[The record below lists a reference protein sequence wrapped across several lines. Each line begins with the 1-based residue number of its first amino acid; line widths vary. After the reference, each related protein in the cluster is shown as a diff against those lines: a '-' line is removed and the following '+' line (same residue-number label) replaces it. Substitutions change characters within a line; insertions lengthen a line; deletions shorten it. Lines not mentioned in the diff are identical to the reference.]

1 MAIPSLPKPPQKS
14 SSPDSGI
21 RRVKILVASPGD
33 VLKER
38 KIVEQVIKKWNIL
51 HSEERKLVLDAVLW
65 ESRTAPESGERTQ
78 GIINRQIVD
87 QCDFAIGIFWTKIGT
102 PTGVAP
108 GGAVEEVQRMIEN
121 GKQVMLYFSDKPIS
135 PSAIDALQKA
145 KIDEF
150 RASIQRNAL
159 VAVYDKHKQFKDKL
173 ADDIFTQV
181 RCWYGHQG
189 EDETNLSSANQ
200 ITLDALSCYQ
210 VMLRENLGLI
220 RMIGLPGVDSAKVN
234 LDDNTFVPLR
244 LSDRKRDA
252 DTLNEKNI
260 RAGSERAERIL
271 NPDELMKQVFCDGR
285 GLRLLLVI
293 GDPGAGKT
301 TLLKYYAL
309 CALDPK
315 RSRRL
320 GFSSRVN
327 VFYLPL
333 RELLRNEKGHYGSLP
348 ENLSLWYE
356 RHQKT
361 LEAQVF
367 DDWLQNGTSLVLL
380 DGLDE
385 ISNTA
390 ERIEV
395 CKWID
400 NAWCCFSKGY
410 FVVTSRP
417 TGYRKDED
425 IELESDYERA
435 DVQDFTEDQQ
445 ERFLTKWFSA
455 VFLKEPRKEGFTKK
469 EWQRQQ
475 VANADER
482 TQKIVAHLKEEKNKG
497 LRQLAAVPMILQ
509 IMAILWK
516 EQDYMPE
523 SRVALYDAALKYMLE
538 FKDKRRRIMPLFKKT
553 RNDTI
558 PVISAATSRMVLE
571 PVSYWM
577 QAVLHSDK
585 SGKAEM
591 QTKMQV
597 SLDTMNN
604 SPSVEEF
611 CDYLVDRAGV
621 LVAYGNDYL
630 FRHKTFREY
639 LASVELVTKVLRSPE
654 ALDTIIAAFGED
666 WWDEPIKF
674 FIAQGDAEIFDL
686 FMEKFFS
693 SPQSDELA
701 QERQVLL
708 QTIIEE
714 APQKKVDALC
724 KKLLEPE
731 TTPNRQRL
739 ILNCLKTINQP
750 AALDALQEFRAK
762 GFAKNKDITS
772 RTVEVIRA
780 LGGEVIDPEAE
791 KPVYGTTRSIFNLNE
806 DNAAYILIKAGSYLD
821 SKTKAKKEVKEDLYF
836 AKYPVTN
843 KRYRLFIAALGKS
856 PELRDKLNEIAQNN
870 QWGTKFAS
878 YLKEGQND
886 LVALFRSIYDEDRK
900 FGGDD
905 QPVVGVSWYAAQ
917 AYALWLSQLEGK
929 PDYSY
934 RLPNEVEWEWA
945 AGGRPGEAVQE
956 VREYPWADEKRKPDS
971 KLLNYNENVGATT
984 PVGRYPEGATP
995 EGLYDMAGNVWEWC
1009 SDPVGSD
1016 RVLRGGD
1023 WGSGAGGCRSA
1034 FRLRFTPGDR
1044 RDCVGFRLVFVP

>member
-1 MAIPSLPKPPQKS
+1 MAVPSLKKPQQKS
-14 SSPDSGI
+14 SLPDSGI

-51 HSEERKLVLDAVLW
+51 HSEERKLVLDAMLW

-87 QCDFAIGIFWTKIGT
+87 QCDFAIGIFWTRIGT
-102 PTGVAP
+102 PTGIAP
-108 GGAVEEVQRMIEN
+108 GGAVEEVQRMIADE
-121 GKQVMLYFSDKPIS
+121 KKVMLYFSDTPIS
-135 PSAIDALQKA
+135 PSAIDTLQKA
-145 KIDEF
+145 KVDEF
-150 RASIQRNAL
+150 RASIQPNAL
-159 VAVYDKHKQFKDKL
+159 VAVYDTHKQFKDKL

-181 RCWYGHQG
+181 RRWYGHTG

-200 ITLDALSCYQ
+200 ITLDALSCYKAT
-210 VMLRENLGLI
+210 LRENLGLI

-252 DTLNEKNI
+252 DSLNEKNI

-271 NPDELMKQVFCDGR
+271 NPDELMKQAFCDGR

-301 TLLKYYAL
+301 TLLKYYTL

-320 GFSSRVN
+320 GFTSQVN

-348 ENLSLWYE
+348 ENLSLWYK
-356 RHQKT
+356 RHHKT

-367 DDWLQNGTSLVLL
+367 EDWLQNGTSLVLL

-400 NAWCCFSKGY
+400 NAWCGFGKGY

-445 ERFLTKWFSA
+445 ERFLTNWFNA
-455 VFLKEPRKEGFTKK
+455 AFLKEPREKGVTNK
-469 EWQRQQ
+469 EWKRLQC
-475 VANADER
+475 AKADER
-482 TQKIVAHLKEEKNKG
+482 TKKIVAHLKEEKNKG

-523 SRVALYDAALKYMLE
+523 SRVKLYDAALNFMLE

-558 PVISAATSRMVLE
+558 PVISAATSRMVLG

-577 QAVLHSDK
+577 QAVLQSDK

-604 SPSVEEF
+604 FPSVEEF

-639 LASVELVTKVLRSPE
+639 LASVELVKNVLRSPKN
-654 ALDTIIAAFGED
+654 LDTVIAAFGED

-686 FMEKFFS
+686 FMEKLFS
-693 SPQSDELA
+693 SPQSEELA
-701 QERQVLL
+701 QERQRLL

-714 APQKKVDALC
+714 APQKKVNALC
-724 KKLLEPE
+724 KKLLHPK

-739 ILNCLKTINQP
+739 ILDCLKTINQP

-762 GFAKNKDITS
+762 EFAKNKDITS
-772 RTVEVIRA
+772 RTDEVIRS
-780 LGGEVIDPEAE
+780 LGGQVD
-791 KPVYGTTRSIFNLNE
+791 VYGTTRSIVNPNE
-806 DNAAYILIKAGSYLD
+806 DNAEYILIKKGSYID
-821 SKTKAKKEVKEDLYF
+821 STTKEQKDVENDLYF

-843 KRYRLFIAALGKS
+843 KRYRSFIAALGKS
-856 PELRDKLNEIAQNN
+856 SELMEKLNEIAQNST
-870 QWGTKFAS
+870 WDSEFAN
-878 YLKEGQND
+878 YLKKAQNN
-886 LVALFRSIYDEDRK
+886 LAALFRSTYDEDRK

-905 QPVVGVSWYAAQ
+905 QPVVGITWYAAQ
-917 AYALWLSQLEGK
+917 AYALWLSLLQGK
-929 PDYSY
+929 PDSY
-934 RLPNEVEWEWA
+934 RLPNEVEWQWA
-945 AGGRPGEAVQE
+945 AGGRQGEAVQK
-956 VREYPWADEKRKPDS
+956 VREYPWPDDKGEPNT
-971 KLLNYNENVGATT
+971 KLLNYGYNVGATT
-984 PVGRYPEGATP
+984 PVASYPDGATP
-995 EGLYDMAGNVWEWC
+995 EGLYDMAGNVREWTD
-1009 SDPVGSD
+1009 SWWDETRSN
-1016 RVLRGGD
+1016 RVLRGGS
-1023 WGSGAGGCRSA
+1023 WLSNAGGCRSA
-1034 FRLRFTPGDR
+1034 FRNYDSPDY
-1044 RDCVGFRLVFVP
+1044 RDSYIGFRLVFVP

>member
-1 MAIPSLPKPPQKS
+1 MAISLLPKSPQKS

-33 VLKER
+33 VLEER

-65 ESRTAPESGERTQ
+65 ELRTAPESGERTQ

-87 QCDFAIGIFWTKIGT
+87 QCDFAIGIFWTRIGT

-108 GGAVEEVQRMIEN
+108 GGAVEEVQRMIAG

-145 KIDEF
+145 RIDEF
-150 RASIQRNAL
+150 RASIQPNAL
-159 VAVYDKHKQFKDKL
+159 VAVYDKHSQFKDRL

-181 RCWYGHQG
+181 RRWYCNTG

-210 VMLRENLGLI
+210 ATLRENLGLI

-252 DTLNEKNI
+252 DSLNEKNI

-271 NPDELMKQVFCDGR
+271 NPDELMKEAFCDGR

-301 TLLKYYAL
+301 TLLKYYTL

-320 GFSSRVN
+320 GFTSQVN

-348 ENLSLWYE
+348 ENLSLWYK
-356 RHQKT
+356 RHHKT

-367 DDWLQNGTSLVLL
+367 EDWLQNGTSLVLL

-400 NAWCCFSKGY
+400 NAWCGFGKGY

-435 DVQDFTEDQQ
+435 DVQDFTEEQQ
-445 ERFLTKWFSA
+445 KRFLTNWFSA
-455 VFLKEPRKEGFTKK
+455 AFLKEPGEKGVTNK
-469 EWQRQQ
+469 EWKRLQC
-475 VANADER
+475 AKADER
-482 TQKIVAHLKEEKNKG
+482 TKKIVAHLKEEKNKG

-523 SRVALYDAALKYMLE
+523 SRVKLYDAALNFMLE
-538 FKDKRRRIMPLFKKT
+538 FKDKRRGIMPLFKKT

-558 PVISAATSRMVLE
+558 PVISAERSRMVLE

-577 QAVLHSDK
+577 QAVLQSDK

-639 LASVELVTKVLRSPE
+639 LASVELVKNVLRSPKN
-654 ALDTIIAAFGED
+654 LDTIIAAFGED

-714 APQKKVDALC
+714 APRKKVDALC
-724 KKLLEPE
+724 KKLLDTE
-731 TTPNRQRL
+731 TTPNHQRL
-739 ILNCLKTINQP
+739 ILDCLKTINQP

-762 GFAKNKDITS
+762 EFAKNKDITS
-772 RTVEVIRA
+772 RTDEVIRS
-780 LGGEVIDPEAE
+780 LGGQVD
-791 KPVYGTTRSIFNLNE
+791 VYGNTRSIVINHNE
-806 DNAAYILIKAGSYLD
+806 HNAEYILIKKGSYLD
-821 SKTKAKKEVKEDLYF
+821 SETKEEKRVEDLYF

-843 KRYRLFIAALGKS
+843 KLYRLFIKALGEHS
-856 PELRDKLNEIAQNN
+856 AFREELQEIAQNN
-870 QWGTKFAS
+870 RWDSEFAN
-878 YLKEGQND
+878 YLKDGQND
-886 LVALFRSIYDEDRK
+886 LAALFRSSYDEDRK

-905 QPVVGVSWYAAQ
+905 QPVVGVTWYAAQ
-917 AYALWLSQLEGK
+917 AYALWLSQLQGK
-929 PDYSY
+929 PDSY
-934 RLPNEVEWEWA
+934 RLPAEVEWEWA
-945 AGGRPGEAVQE
+945 AGGRQGEAVQE

-971 KLLNYNENVGATT
+971 KLLNYNQNVGATT
-984 PVGRYPEGATP
+984 PVGSYPEGATP
-995 EGLYDMAGNVWEWC
+995 EGLYDMAGNVWEWTD
-1009 SDPVGSD
+1009 SWWDETRSHRGI
-1016 RVLRGGD
+1016 RGGG
-1023 WGSGAGGCRSA
+1023 WGHNAESCRSA
-1034 FRLRFTPGDR
+1034 DRNRGTPDFRTGD
-1044 RDCVGFRLVFVP
+1044 VGFRLVFVP

>member
-1 MAIPSLPKPPQKS
+1 MAVPSLKKPQQKS
-14 SSPDSGI
+14 SLPDSGI

-51 HSEERKLVLDAVLW
+51 HSEERKLVLDAMLW

-87 QCDFAIGIFWTKIGT
+87 QCDFAIGIFWTRIGT
-102 PTGVAP
+102 PTGIAP
-108 GGAVEEVQRMIEN
+108 GGAVEEVQRMIADE
-121 GKQVMLYFSDKPIS
+121 KKVMLYFSDTPIS
-135 PSAIDALQKA
+135 PSAIDTLQKA
-145 KIDEF
+145 KVDEF
-150 RASIQRNAL
+150 RASIQPNAL
-159 VAVYDKHKQFKDKL
+159 VAVYDTHKQFKDKL

-181 RCWYGHQG
+181 RRWYGHTG

-200 ITLDALSCYQ
+200 ITLDALSCYKAT
-210 VMLRENLGLI
+210 LRENLGLI

-252 DTLNEKNI
+252 DSLNEKNI

-271 NPDELMKQVFCDGR
+271 NPDELMKQAFCDGR

-301 TLLKYYAL
+301 TLLKYYTL

-320 GFSSRVN
+320 GFTSQVN

-348 ENLSLWYE
+348 ENLSLWYK
-356 RHQKT
+356 RHHKT

-367 DDWLQNGTSLVLL
+367 EDWLQNGTSLVLL

-400 NAWCCFSKGY
+400 NAWCGFGKGY

-445 ERFLTKWFSA
+445 ERFLTNWFNA
-455 VFLKEPRKEGFTKK
+455 AFLKEPREKGVTNK
-469 EWQRQQ
+469 EWKRLQC
-475 VANADER
+475 AKADER
-482 TQKIVAHLKEEKNKG
+482 TKKIVAHLKEEKNKG

-523 SRVALYDAALKYMLE
+523 SRVKLYDAALNFMLE

-558 PVISAATSRMVLE
+558 PVISAATSRMVLG

-577 QAVLHSDK
+577 QAVLQSDK

-604 SPSVEEF
+604 FPSVEEF

-639 LASVELVTKVLRSPE
+639 LASVELVKNVLRSPKN
-654 ALDTIIAAFGED
+654 LDTVIAAFGED

-686 FMEKFFS
+686 FMEKLFS
-693 SPQSDELA
+693 SPQSEELA
-701 QERQVLL
+701 QERQRLL

-714 APQKKVDALC
+714 APQKKVNALC
-724 KKLLEPE
+724 KKLLHPK

-739 ILNCLKTINQP
+739 ILDCLKTINQP

-762 GFAKNKDITS
+762 EFAKNKDITS
-772 RTVEVIRA
+772 RTDEVIRS
-780 LGGEVIDPEAE
+780 LGGQVD
-791 KPVYGTTRSIFNLNE
+791 VYGTTRSIVNPNE
-806 DNAAYILIKAGSYLD
+806 DNAEYILIKKGSYID
-821 SKTKAKKEVKEDLYF
+821 STTKEQKDVENDLYF

-843 KRYRLFIAALGKS
+843 KRYRSFIAALGKS
-856 PELRDKLNEIAQNN
+856 SELMEKLNEIAQNST
-870 QWGTKFAS
+870 WDSEFAN
-878 YLKEGQND
+878 YLKKAQNN
-886 LVALFRSIYDEDRK
+886 LAALFRSTYDEDRK

-905 QPVVGVSWYAAQ
+905 QPVVGITWYAAQ
-917 AYALWLSQLEGK
+917 AYALWLSLLQGK
-929 PDYSY
+929 PDSY
-934 RLPNEVEWEWA
+934 RLPNEVEWQWA
-945 AGGRPGEAVQE
+945 AGGRQGEAVQK
-956 VREYPWADEKRKPDS
+956 VREYPWPDDKGEPNT
-971 KLLNYNENVGATT
+971 KLLNYGYNVGATT
-984 PVGRYPEGATP
+984 PVASYPDGATP
-995 EGLYDMAGNVWEWC
+995 EGLYDMAGNVREWTD
-1009 SDPVGSD
+1009 SWWDETRSN
-1016 RVLRGGD
+1016 RVLRGGS
-1023 WGSGAGGCRSA
+1023 WNLNAEYCRSA
-1034 FRLRFTPGDR
+1034 FRFSGTPAY
-1044 RDCVGFRLVFVP
+1044 RDSIIGFRLVFVP

>member
-1 MAIPSLPKPPQKS
+1 MAVPSLKKPQQKS
-14 SSPDSGI
+14 SLPDSGI

-33 VLKER
+33 VLTER

-65 ESRTAPESGERTQ
+65 ESHTASESGERTQ

-87 QCDFAIGIFWTKIGT
+87 QCDFAIGIFWTRIGT

-108 GGAVEEVQRMIEN
+108 GGAVEEVERMIAS
-121 GKQVMLYFSDKPIS
+121 GKQVMLYFSDKPIA
-135 PSAIDALQKA
+135 PSAINAQQRA

-159 VAVYDKHKQFKDKL
+159 VAGYKKHTQFHEKL

-181 RCWYGHQG
+181 RRWYCHTG
-189 EDETNLSSANQ
+189 EDEIVASPANQ
-200 ITLDALSCYQ
+200 LTNDALTCYQ
-210 VMLRENLGLI
+210 ATLKENLGLI
-220 RMIGLPGVDSAKVN
+220 RILGLPGVDSSKVN

-244 LSDRKRDA
+244 LSDRPSDG
-252 DTLNEKNI
+252 DSTEEKNI
-260 RAGSERAERIL
+260 TAGRERVERIL
-271 NPDELMKQVFCDGR
+271 YPDELMMQAFRDGR

-315 RSRRL
+315 RSQRL
-320 GFSSRVN
+320 GFTSQVN
-327 VFYLPL
+327 VFYMPL
-333 RELLRNEKGHYGSLP
+333 RELLRNEKGHYNSLP
-348 ENLSLWYE
+348 ANLSLWYE
-356 RHQKT
+356 RYHKT
-361 LEAQVF
+361 LDAQVF

-400 NAWCCFSKGY
+400 NAWCAFSKVY
-410 FVVTSRP
+410 FVVTSRA
-417 TGYRKDED
+417 TGYRKDEN

-435 DVQDFTEDQQ
+435 DVLDFTEEQQ
-445 ERFLTKWFSA
+445 ERFLTNWFSA
-455 VFLKEPRKEGFTKK
+455 AFLKEPREKGVNNK
-469 EWQRQQ
+469 EWKRLQR
-475 VANADER
+475 AKADER
-482 TQKIVAHLKEEKNKG
+482 TNKIVAHLKEKKNKG

-523 SRVALYDAALKYMLE
+523 SRVKLYDAALNFMLE
-538 FKDKRRRIMPLFKKT
+538 FKDKRRGIMPLFKKT
-553 RNDTI
+553 RNGII
-558 PVISAATSRMVLE
+558 PVISAESSRRVLA

-577 QAVLHSDK
+577 QAILHSDK

-611 CDYLVDRAGV
+611 CDYLVGRAGV

-639 LASVELVTKVLRSPE
+639 LASVELVKNVLRSPKD
-654 ALDTIIAAFGED
+654 LDTVITAFGED

-686 FMEKFFS
+686 FMEKLFS

-724 KKLLEPE
+724 QKLLDPK

-739 ILNCLKTINQP
+739 ILDCLKTINNP
-750 AALDALQEFRAK
+750 AALDALQEFSTK
-762 GFAKNKDITS
+762 KPAKNKDISS

-780 LGGEVIDPEAE
+780 LGGQVDL
-791 KPVYGTTRSIFNLNE
+791 YGTTLSRVNPNE
-806 DNAAYILIKAGSYLD
+806 DNAEYILIKEGSYLD
-821 SKTKAKKEVKEDLYF
+821 SKTKEQKDVEKDLYF

-843 KRYRLFIAALGKS
+843 KRYRSFIAALPNS
-856 PELRDKLNEIAQNN
+856 SELRDKLNEIAQNN
-870 QWGTKFAS
+870 GWDSEFAK
-878 YLKEGQND
+878 YLNDGNND
-886 LVALFRSIYDEDRK
+886 LVALFRSTYDEDRK

-905 QPVVGVSWYAAQ
+905 QPVVGITWYAAK
-917 AYALWLSQLEGK
+917 AYALWLSQLKGK
-929 PDYSY
+929 LDSY

-945 AGGRPGEAVQE
+945 AGGRQGEAVQE
-956 VREYPWADEKRKPDS
+956 VREYPWADNKGQPNP
-971 KLLNYNENVGATT
+971 KLLNYDGNVGATT
-984 PVGRYPEGATP
+984 TVGSYPEGATP
-995 EGLYDMAGNVWEWC
+995 EGLYDMAGNVWEWTD
-1009 SDPVGSD
+1009 SWYDESASY
-1016 RVLRGGD
+1016 RVLRGGG
-1023 WGSGAGGCRSA
+1023 WYNTAVLCRSA
-1034 FRLRFTPGDR
+1034 SRLSVTPAYR
-1044 RDCVGFRLVFVP
+1044 LNFVGFRLVFVP